1 MKCEYCGKE
10 IAQGGICDCPDA
22 TAQVQKKSAE
32 SEPQAFNPYGAGDP
46 VQNGTNVSAGSTP
59 VNYAPSGAGNAGYA
73 PPFGNAPSNASVPQ
87 GKIDF
92 SKIGKDFGVTV
103 DTDKVKGNI
112 NGALNK
118 ISGGDVEQE
127 NNSIYERGMKI
138 VPDSINANDGE
149 VPIKQYNFAR
159 LRTRYLF
166 AKAEGRLQVTNKRIL
181 FRATGRSIMG
191 KSTLHQEFEI
201 SQIGGVEF
209 RTRYDFNLLSLIGGM
224 LVTAFFGA
232 IGFGL
237 ASLIVDKADSLYF
250 AEVMAII
257 FQFLTIGGCAFGAYY
272 LKKIKSFNKYFTVR
286 QILMSPGIGALI
298 GYATG
303 FSSWYTDGFDNEAL
317 FVWLIILAIPALINL
332 ILISFVPDLVA
343 VIKTKGAI
351 PGIEIKKENPQAL
364 LAFLFSGRHDDS
376 NSGFMEVLPWTDTE
390 LAIKEVGTIVDDIQ
404 TMGDAAIEKWQ
415 VKEY

>member
-1 MKCEYCGKE
+1 MAFCRYCGKE
-10 IAQGGICDCPDA
+10 VPQGGVCNCPDA
-22 TAQVQKKSAE
+22 MAQNQSQPVTPAAQT
-32 SEPQAFNPYGAGDP
+32 FNPYEGAAP
-46 VQNGTNVSAGSTP
+46 VNNNPVGQMPNTPP
-59 VNYAPSGAGNAGYA
+59 VNYNPTPVVNGQNNPAQP
-73 PPFGNAPSNASVPQ
+73 

-92 SKIGKDFGVTV
+92 AKIGQDFGVTV
-103 DTDKVKGNI
+103 DAEKVKGNI
-112 NGALNK
+112 TGAINK
-118 ISGGDVEQE
+118 INGGDMEQE
-127 NNSIYERGMKI
+127 NNNIYERNKTI
-138 VPDSINANDGE
+138 VPECINANDGE

-166 AKAEGRLQVTNKRIL
+166 AKAEGRLQITNKRIL
-181 FRATGRSIMG
+181 FRATGRSVMG

-209 RTRYDFNLLSLIGGM
+209 RSRYDFNLLSLIGGF
-224 LVTAFFGA
+224 LVTAIFGA

-237 ASLIVDKADSLYF
+237 ASLIGDESSSLYF
-250 AEVMAII
+250 GEVMAII
-257 FQFLTIGGCAFGAYY
+257 YEILAIGGCAFAAYY
-272 LKKIKSFNKYFTVR
+272 LRKIKSFNKYLTVR
-286 QILMSPGIGALI
+286 QILMAPGLGALL
-298 GYATG
+298 GYFMFG
-303 FSSWYTDGFDNEAL
+303 WGDGFDNEAL
-317 FVWLIILAIPALINL
+317 VVWLVILAIPALINL

-390 LAIKEVGTIVDDIQ
+390 IAIKEVGTIVDDIQ